1 MSAEAAGHLPAQV
14 TATLAAGS
22 PTELDVTLEKRPP
35 RGQLRGLVRS
45 LKGAAVSAEVRVE
58 PDGPPQGAPPAG
70 EIAPLR
76 TAGGRFELDI
86 PPGHYRVTI
95 SAHGYATQKRQ
106 VEVEENGV
114 TLLNV
119 DLRPGR

>member
-1 MSAEAAGHLPAQV
+1 MSAEAAGHCRRRL

-58 PDGPPQGAPPAG
+58 PDGPPQGGPAAG

-95 SAHGYATQKRQ
+95 SAQGYATQKRQ